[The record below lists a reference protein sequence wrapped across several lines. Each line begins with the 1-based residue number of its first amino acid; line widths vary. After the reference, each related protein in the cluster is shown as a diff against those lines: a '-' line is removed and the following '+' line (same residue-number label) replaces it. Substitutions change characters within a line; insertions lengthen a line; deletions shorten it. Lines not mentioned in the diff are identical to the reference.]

1 MLGFT
6 NGLFYWQ
13 LTDTSNTGNY

>member
-6 NGLFYWQ
+6 NRLFYWQ